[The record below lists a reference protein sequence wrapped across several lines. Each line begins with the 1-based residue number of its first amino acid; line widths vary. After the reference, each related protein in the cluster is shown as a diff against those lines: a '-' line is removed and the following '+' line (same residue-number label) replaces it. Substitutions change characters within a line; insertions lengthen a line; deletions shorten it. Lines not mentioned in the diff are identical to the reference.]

1 MFQNFRIS
9 HRPRHKS
16 VRGYLFFLPEFVMK
30 LTSKLRRDWHYYAFA
45 IGLIFI
51 LNGVVG
57 LLGFEAKGWQT
68 YAVGLVSWV
77 ISFWLAGMIIRRR
90 PEETTADETETAKT
104 PD

>member
-1 MFQNFRIS
+1 
-9 HRPRHKS
+9 
-16 VRGYLFFLPEFVMK
+16 MK

-68 YAVGLVSWV
+68 YAVGLVTWV
-77 ISFWLAGMIIRRR
+77 ISFWLAGFISAVVPMRRR
-90 PEETTADETETAKT
+90 QRKPANRQLTELFRALSAA
-104 PD
+104 

>member
-1 MFQNFRIS
+1 
-9 HRPRHKS
+9 
-16 VRGYLFFLPEFVMK
+16 MK

-68 YAVGLVSWV
+68 YAVGLVTSDNQ
-77 ISFWLAGMIIRRR
+77 FLAGGIHYPPSPR
-90 PEETTADETETAKT
+90 
-104 PD
+104 